1 MTRLIHLYTFKGW
14 VSRMAKLS
22 VTNESIVNEL
32 EKFGL
37 PVFYGGISE
46 KEIKNYNFF
55 YYREE
60 SLEGN
65 QKILTQ
71 TVNIYYVSMNQEDL
85 KEIEIINA
93 LKSIKLNFVRA
104 VYDRLQV
111 EGTNDFVDVVTF
123 ICNRKMKVNCNV

>member
-1 MTRLIHLYTFKGW
+1 
-14 VSRMAKLS
+14 MAKLS

>member
-1 MTRLIHLYTFKGW
+1 
-14 VSRMAKLS
+14 MAKLS
-22 VTNESIVNEL
+22 VTNETIAKKLGE
-32 EKFGL
+32 FGL

-46 KEIKNYNFF
+46 KEIEGYNFF

-65 QKILTQ
+65 QKILIQ

-93 LKSIKLNFVRA
+93 LKSIKLNFARA

-123 ICNRKMKVNCNV
+123 ICTRKMKVSCNG

>member
-1 MTRLIHLYTFKGW
+1 MIGLIVLYTYKGQ

-104 VYDRLQV
+104 VYDRLQI

-123 ICNRKMKVNCNV
+123 ICTRKMRVNCNG